1 MRLIF
6 VFHSTCKYDFTIVS
20 ALISKPLTRTMMKT
34 MQYIYGIINKRT
46 KVSNL
51 VTEPYSSTDK
61 TATS

>member
-1 MRLIF
+1 
-6 VFHSTCKYDFTIVS
+6 
-20 ALISKPLTRTMMKT
+20 MMKT
-34 MQYIYGIINKRT
+34 MQYIYGIINKHT

>member
-1 MRLIF
+1 
-6 VFHSTCKYDFTIVS
+6 
-20 ALISKPLTRTMMKT
+20 MMKT